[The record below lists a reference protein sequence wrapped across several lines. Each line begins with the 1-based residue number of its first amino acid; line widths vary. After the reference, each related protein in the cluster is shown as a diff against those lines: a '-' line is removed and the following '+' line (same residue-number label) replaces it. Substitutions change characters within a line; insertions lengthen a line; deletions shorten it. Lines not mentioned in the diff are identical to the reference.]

1 MFRLNW
7 ISIVNILCR
16 VKNVC
21 GIVGI
26 LNELGEVI
34 SGKMVI
40 QATNAMEYRYNG
52 LGGGFAGYGIYPK
65 HKEFYALHILF
76 LNEER
81 KNEVEEILSENVK
94 IIHDEE
100 IPTRKASPLSS
111 NYIPW
116 RYFVD
121 PLNATLENSDD
132 AIIELV
138 MHIGGK
144 VKDVAVL
151 SSGKNMGV
159 FKATGYPREVAD
171 LFKIDEY
178 KAYLWIGHGRYPTNT
193 PGWWGGAHP
202 FNILDWSVVHNG
214 EISSYDTNRRFLK
227 MWGYDCNLLTDTEV
241 IAYVFDLLVRK
252 HGLPLKLA
260 AYAMA
265 PPFWE
270 QIDRLKE
277 NEMKTIKA
285 IRMVYGS
292 ALLNGPFS
300 IVVGRSNA
308 MIGMTDRI
316 KLRPL
321 IAAKK
326 GEMNFL
332 SSEESSIRSI
342 CSEPDVIWAPKAGD
356 PVVSTVGGK

>member
-1 MFRLNW
+1 
-7 ISIVNILCR
+7 
-16 VKNVC
+16 VC

-26 LNELGEVI
+26 LNQLGI
-34 SGKMVI
+34 SMSGKMVI
-40 QATNAMEYRYNG
+40 EAINAMEYRYNG

-65 HKEFYALHILF
+65 YEEQYALHILF
-76 LNEER
+76 PDEDR
-81 KNEVEEILSENVK
+81 KNDVEEILADNVK
-94 IIHDEE
+94 IIHDEK
-100 IPTRKASPLSS
+100 IPIREASPLSS
-111 NYIPW
+111 DYIPW

-121 PLNATLENSDD
+121 PLDKDSMNSDD
-132 AIIELV
+132 EIIETV
-138 MHIGGK
+138 MDIGGK
-144 VKDVAVL
+144 LRDVAVL

-159 FKATGYPREVAD
+159 FKATGYPSEVAD
-171 LFKIDEY
+171 LFKINEY

-252 HGLPLKLA
+252 HGLPLKMA

-265 PPFWE
+265 PPFWK
-270 QIDRLKE
+270 QIDRLNEK
-277 NEMKTIKA
+277 EMKMIKA

-326 GEMNFL
+326 GEMTFL

-342 CSEPDVIWAPKAGD
+342 CADPDVIWAPKAGE
-356 PVVSTVGGK
+356 PVVATVGGN

>member
-1 MFRLNW
+1 M
-7 ISIVNILCR
+7 
-16 VKNVC
+16 C

-40 QATNAMEYRYNG
+40 QATNAMEDRYNG

-65 HKEFYALHILF
+65 YKESYALHILF
-76 LNEER
+76 PDEKR
-81 KNEVEEILSENVK
+81 KSEVEEILSEEVK
-94 IIHDEE
+94 IIHDEK
-100 IPTRKASPLSS
+100 IPIREGTPLSS

-121 PLNATLENSDD
+121 PLNINSENSDD

-138 MHIGGK
+138 MHIGRK

-159 FKATGYPREVAD
+159 FKATGYPREVSD

-178 KAYLWIGHGRYPTNT
+178 NAYLWIGHGRYPTNT

-202 FNILDWSVVHNG
+202 FNILDWSVAHNG

-227 MWGYDCNLLTDTEV
+227 MWGYECNLLTDTEV
-241 IAYVFDLLVRK
+241 IVYMFDLLVRK

-265 PPFWE
+265 PPFWK

-277 NEMKTIKA
+277 NEMKMIKA

-300 IVVGRSNA
+300 IVVGRSDA

-326 GEMNFL
+326 GDVSFL
-332 SSEESSIRSI
+332 SSEESSIRSV
-342 CSEPDVIWAPKAGD
+342 CSEPDVIWAPKAGV
-356 PVVSTVGGK
+356 PVVATLGGK